1 MDILPTANVL
11 ALSRLFLLPKSFPSV
26 EPFVLLLLLLLAT
39 LLFAALGRSTRKAEK
54 VPRAHDGWPIVGN
67 ILSYSRD
74 PLSYLR
80 KAIAQHG
87 PVFEMNMIFTG
98 TLWLR
103 GTDLNKAYFETKEV
117 SLSGVHRLP
126 LC

>member
-11 ALSRLFLLPKSFPSV
+11 ALSRLPKSFAL
-26 EPFVLLLLLLLAT
+26 FVLLLLPT
-39 LLFAALGRSTRKAEK
+39 LLFAARSRFTKAKK

-87 PVFEMNMIFTG
+87 PVFEMNMIFTS

-103 GTDLNKAYFETKEV
+103 GTDLNKAYFDTKEV
-117 SLSGVHRLP
+117 CLTGLSRLP

>member
-1 MDILPTANVL
+1 MDILLTANAL
-11 ALSRLFLLPKSFPSV
+11 ALSRLPKSFPSV
-26 EPFVLLLLLLLAT
+26 TPFVLLAT
-39 LLFAALGRSTRKAEK
+39 LLFALVSRFTRKAAK

-67 ILSYSRD
+67 VLSYSRD

-87 PVFEMNMIFTG
+87 PIFEMNMIFTS

-103 GTDLNKAYFETKEV
+103 GTDLNKAYFETREV
-117 SLSGVHRLP
+117 SLNGVPSLP
-126 LC
+126 FC

>member
-1 MDILPTANVL
+1 MDILPATNAL
-11 ALSRLFLLPKSFPSV
+11 ALSRLVIPMLFPSLASL
-26 EPFVLLLLLLLAT
+26 VLFLSAT
-39 LLFAALGRSTRKAEK
+39 LFFAALSRFTRAEK

-67 ILSYSRD
+67 VVSYSRD

-87 PVFEMNMIFTG
+87 PVFEVNMIFTS

-103 GTDLNKAYFETKEV
+103 GTDLNKTYFEAKEV
-117 SLSGVHRLP
+117 SLTALSGLP